1 MKMDEWQALRR
12 SIRSHLLVG
21 GFGFLTLT
29 GIFGGW
35 AIGTEIVGA
44 VIAQGSLVVETSLK
58 KVQHPVGGVVSELM
72 VRDGDRV
79 KAGDVVMRID
89 ATMTRANLAII
100 VKSLDQ
106 FNARKARL
114 ESERDRAGKVVFPQV
129 LLGRAADA
137 EIAAMMNA
145 EQRLYENRKAVRE
158 SKKRQLEQRVQ
169 QLRDEI
175 AGMDAERAA
184 NFREQGM
191 VGEEL
196 NRFRSLHERGLMEKS
211 RLSTLERQATDI
223 DGDIGRLM
231 AGIAGVEAKIS
242 ETRLQILQ
250 IDEQWSEEVGADLR
264 EMDARIGEYVERRVA
279 AEDQLKRVDILA
291 PQDGVV
297 HQLSVHTVGG
307 VVAPGE
313 QIMMIVPEVDKLVVE
328 AKVAPQDIDQI
339 FYGQATNLRF
349 SAFNQKTTP
358 EITGTVER
366 ISADVT
372 VDQRTGTSYYLVRV
386 ATSQE
391 QIKRLG
397 EFSLMPG
404 MPVEAFITTGER
416 SVLSYFLKP
425 LLDQAN
431 RTFREA

>member
-1 MKMDEWQALRR
+1 MDEWQTLKR

-21 GFGFLTLT
+21 ALGFLTLI
-29 GIFGGW
+29 GLLGGW
-35 AIGTEIVGA
+35 AVGTEIVGA

-106 FNARKARL
+106 FIARRARL
-114 ESERDRAGKVVFPQV
+114 ESERDRAINVVFPQV
-129 LLGRAADA
+129 LLDRAGDA
-137 EIAAMMNA
+137 EIAAMINA
-145 EQRLYENRKAVRE
+145 EQRLYESRKAVRE
-158 SKKRQLEQRVQ
+158 SKKRQLEQRVR

-175 AGMDAERAA
+175 AGMEAERAA

-191 VGEEL
+191 VDDEL
-196 NRFRSLHERGLMEKS
+196 SRFRSLHERGLMEKS
-211 RLSTLERQATDI
+211 RLSTLERQETDI
-223 DGDIGRLM
+223 EGDIGRLM

-242 ETRLQILQ
+242 ETSLQIIQ
-250 IDEQWSEEVGADLR
+250 VDEQWSEEVGSDLR

-279 AEDQLKRVDILA
+279 AEDQLKRVDIIA

-297 HQLSVHTVGG
+297 HQLAVHTVGG

-313 QIMMIVPEVDKLVVE
+313 PIMMIVPEVDKLVVE

-339 FYGQATNLRF
+339 YYGQTTNLRF

-372 VDQRTGTSYYLVRV
+372 VDTRTGTSYYVVRV
-386 ATSQE
+386 ATSPE